1 MYPLRYNMNDIGA
14 DTMKRKWIALLLAAC
29 CIIAVI
35 LFIKVNNDKKKQQDL
50 EWAISNYHSY
60 TGDAQKAI
68 RLFSEVMDTV
78 EGRKLY
84 DMHRAVRDRDFASA
98 AVQFLDYKEEGGR
111 LNPDWWL
118 STICHAAE
126 KLDDPSAQLTALYD
140 AYVPSL
146 ACQTE
151 TMDNWFRLWMD
162 RSCAYRRGF
171 LFGHDKPDRL
181 LTVCG
186 GKPDGSVLIWDN
198 EDGAL
203 ISAMATLDISLWPK
217 SLAGVE
223 YLLKLERIYTKVGKY
238 YNGAIG
244 YHTDLKV
251 SLVHLP
257 NQEVLYTKTLT
268 GGDPPNATYSKTEVY
283 GSLPADKDII
293 AAIRSAF
300 STISISLR
308 D

>member
-1 MYPLRYNMNDIGA
+1 
-14 DTMKRKWIALLLAAC
+14 MKRKSIIILLVVFCVITAAF
-29 CIIAVI
+29 CIKA
-35 LFIKVNNDKKKQQDL
+35 NNDKKKQQDL

-60 TGDAQKAI
+60 TGDAQTAI
-68 RLFSEVMDTV
+68 RLFSKVMDTV

-84 DMHRAVRDRDFASA
+84 DMHRAVRDGDFASA

-118 STICHAAE
+118 STIYYAVE

-140 AYVPSL
+140 AYLPSL

-151 TMDNWFRLWMD
+151 PMDNWFGLWMD
-162 RSCAYRRGF
+162 RGCVYRRSF
-171 LFGHDKPDRL
+171 LFGYDKPDRL
-181 LTVCG
+181 LAECG
-186 GKPDGSVLIWDN
+186 GKPDGSVLVWDN

-257 NQEVLYTKTLT
+257 NQKVLYTKTLT
-268 GGDPPNATYSKTEVY
+268 GGDPPNATYSKTEVH